1 LPHCK
6 CIVVAS
12 FEEIVPGRP
21 FGKCPFFAVNPDG
34 TITAKCLVTYEQM
47 DAEKFVYEK
56 LTPRV

>member
-1 LPHCK
+1 LSHCK

-12 FEEIVPGRP
+12 FEGIVPGRP
-21 FGKCPFFAVNPDG
+21 LKKCPFFALNPDG
-34 TITAKCLVTYEQM
+34 TISAKCFVTYEQM

>member
-6 CIVVAS
+6 CIVVAP
-12 FEEIVPGRP
+12 FEGIGSGEAIE
-21 FGKCPFFAVNPDG
+21 KCPFFAVNPDG